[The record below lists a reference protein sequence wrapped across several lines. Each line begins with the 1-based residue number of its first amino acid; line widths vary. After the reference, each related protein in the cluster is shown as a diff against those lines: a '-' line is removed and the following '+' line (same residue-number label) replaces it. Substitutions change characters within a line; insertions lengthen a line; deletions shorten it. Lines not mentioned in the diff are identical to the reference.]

1 MKTAGCLPQTRL
13 NYALIL
19 GYLAALGPL
28 CTDLYI
34 ASLPEITQVFATT
47 PSATQLSL
55 TSSLVGLGIGQLLF
69 GPLSDR
75 YGRRLPLMI
84 SLTLLVLS
92 TLACCFAQSME
103 QLIIARLFQGLS
115 GSGGVVI
122 SRSIARDRYQGHEL
136 TKFFALLMMING
148 IAPIVAPVAGAGLLT
163 IMDWRGIFIVLM
175 LISIVLLLFSHLQLQ
190 ETLPKSD
197 RSNSSLLISFQQMG
211 KLITR
216 KRFIG
221 LCLTQGFVLA
231 GMFAYIGASSFVLQ
245 EHYHLSAQLY
255 SVCFAVNG
263 CGLVVSAQMSAKL
276 AIRFGEQKVM
286 QAVLIFAVVAVSL
299 LLVSSY
305 LNASLWIFL
314 PLLFCAVIVNSMIG
328 TTSTALAMQEIAA
341 SGSGGASALLGSLM
355 FILGGISA
363 PISGLGGSSPAA
375 MALTMAGCYFIA
387 FILYT
392 ILVTWQL
399 TNHRQTPLQNR

>member
-34 ASLPEITQVFATT
+34 ASLPEITRVFATT

-55 TSSLVGLGIGQLLF
+55 TASLVGLGIGQLLF

-75 YGRRLPLMI
+75 YGRRLPLMA

-92 TLACCFAQSME
+92 TLACCFAQSID
-103 QLIIARLFQGLS
+103 QLIIARLLQGLG

-122 SRSIARDRYQGHEL
+122 SRAIARDHYQGHEL

-148 IAPIVAPVAGAGLLT
+148 IAPIAAPVAGAGLLA
-163 IMDWRGIFIVLM
+163 IMDWRGIFAVLTV
-175 LISIVLLLFSHLQLQ
+175 ISIVLLLFSHLQLQ
-190 ETLPKSD
+190 ETLSKAA
-197 RSNSSLLISFQQMG
+197 RSNSSLFASFKQMG
-211 KLITR
+211 QLIVR

-255 SVCFAVNG
+255 SVCFAING
-263 CGLVVSAQMSAKL
+263 LGLVVSAQVSARL
-276 AIRFGEQKVM
+276 AIRYGEQKVM
-286 QAVLIFAVVAVSL
+286 QTILIFAVIAVSL
-299 LLVSSY
+299 LLIGGYFKV
-305 LNASLWIFL
+305 SLWIFL
-314 PLLFCAVIVNSMIG
+314 PLLFCSVIVNSMIG
-328 TTSTALAMQEIAA
+328 TTSTALAMQEVSA
-341 SGSGGASALLGSLM
+341 SGGGGASALLGSFM

-363 PISGLGGSSPAA
+363 PISGLGGSSPVA

-392 ILVTWQL
+392 VLVGWHF
-399 TNHRQTPLQNR
+399 TNRRQRTLKSH